1 MEVSLYHIQ
10 TDSMQLY
17 EYNKVLKSL
26 NHIFLIFNFIKLA
39 ISYGFQYK

>member
-17 EYNKVLKSL
+17 NRVLKSL